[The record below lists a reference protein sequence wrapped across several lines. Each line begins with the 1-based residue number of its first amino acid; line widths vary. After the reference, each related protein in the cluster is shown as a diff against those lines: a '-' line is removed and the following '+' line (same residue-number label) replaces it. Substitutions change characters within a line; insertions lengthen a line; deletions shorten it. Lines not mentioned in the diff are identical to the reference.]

1 MDFQPGCTGCVTE
14 LPPIDASRV
23 RLDFPALHQ
32 EVRRRPLV
40 YLDSAASTHKPQ
52 SVIDAVTR
60 VYTRDYS
67 NIHRGVH
74 ELSQRATKLY
84 EAAREKVRCHLNARE
99 AAEIVFTRGTTES
112 INLVAQSWGRANL
125 KAGDEVLITW
135 LEHHSNIVPWQM
147 LRDQLGIVLKVAPVD
162 ERGDVIMEE
171 FERLLSPRT
180 RLVSVAH
187 VSNALGTV
195 NPVAEMIRLAHAHG
209 ALALVDGAQA
219 VAHCRI
225 DVQALG
231 ADFYAFSGHKIYGPT
246 GIGVLFGRS
255 ELLEAM
261 PPWQGGGNMILNVS
275 FERTVYNEPPFRF
288 EAGTPNISG
297 AAGLTAALCYVCN
310 LGVDQI
316 AAWEAE
322 LLAYATDRLLEV
334 PGLRIIGTAREK
346 SCVLSF
352 VVEGLHPHDIGT
364 VLDMQGVAIR
374 TGHHCAQPVI
384 ERFDVPAT
392 ARASLAVYNTR
403 EDVDALVAAIH
414 KAKEILG

>member
-1 MDFQPGCTGCVTE
+1 MDFRPECTGCTTD
-14 LPPIDASRV
+14 LPPVDASMV

-32 EVRRRPLV
+32 QVRRKPLV

-52 SVIDAVTR
+52 SVIDAVTQ

-74 ELSQRATKLY
+74 ELSQRATRMY
-84 EAAREKVRCHLNARE
+84 EAAREKVRCHLNARDE
-99 AAEIVFTRGTTES
+99 NEIVFTRGTTES
-112 INLVAQSWGRANL
+112 INLVAQSWGRQNL
-125 KAGDEVLITW
+125 KAGDEILITW

-147 LRDQLGIVLKVAPVD
+147 LRDQLGIVLKVAPID
-162 ERGDVIMEE
+162 DNGDVIMEE

-209 ALALVDGAQA
+209 AVALVDGAQA
-219 VAHCRI
+219 VAHTRI

-246 GIGVLFGRS
+246 GIGVLYGRK
-255 ELLEAM
+255 ELLDAM
-261 PPWQGGGNMILNVS
+261 PPWQGGGNMILSVS
-275 FERTVYNEPPFRF
+275 FDKTVYNEPPFRF

-310 LGVDQI
+310 LGVEQI

-322 LLAYATDRLLEV
+322 LLAYATDRLLEI

-352 VVEGLHPHDIGT
+352 VLDGLHPHDIGT
-364 VLDMQGVAIR
+364 VLDMQGVAVR
-374 TGHHCAQPVI
+374 TGLHCAQPAI
-384 ERFDVPAT
+384 ERYGVPAT

-403 EDVDALVAAIH
+403 DDVDALVAAIH